1 MLDLLEGT
9 SIIVS
14 DIENIDDKK
23 YLVQALSYVDFSEV
37 LPELAIKPKLV
48 KDLSYES
55 SGKNLKFNL
64 GYINYEIRTLWNK
77 KTSIWDYF
85 LDILIDE
92 INFQKFKKFEKNF
105 YNKIPIKMSWNKR
118 LIKNNFWIFFFW

>member
-64 GYINYEIRTLWNK
+64 GYVLFLH
-77 KTSIWDYF
+77 YF
-85 LDILIDE
+85 LIFIL
-92 INFQKFKKFEKNF
+92 
-105 YNKIPIKMSWNKR
+105 
-118 LIKNNFWIFFFW
+118 L